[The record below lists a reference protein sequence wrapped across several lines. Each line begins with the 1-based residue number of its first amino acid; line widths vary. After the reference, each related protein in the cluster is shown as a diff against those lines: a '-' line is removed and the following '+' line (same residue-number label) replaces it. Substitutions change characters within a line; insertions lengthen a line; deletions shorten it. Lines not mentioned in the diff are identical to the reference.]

1 MSTDGKPNRA
11 GGAEMIHAQG
21 IAEYASILSAI
32 GGGIL
37 GGVSSLT
44 HLDVTW
50 NVLLIAAV
58 FGFLFWFIVFKM

>member
-1 MSTDGKPNRA
+1 
-11 GGAEMIHAQG
+11 MIYAQG

-37 GGVSSLT
+37 GGISSLT

-50 NVLLIAAV
+50 NILLIAAV
-58 FGFLFWFIVFKM
+58 FGFLFWYIVFKM